1 MRTAARVVFA
11 SLCALLLHVALAALT
26 VACGWMS
33 PDGKTLPEL
42 DLSSVEL
49 SFSESPDD
57 SAAPSVVRPAAS
69 EPPPE
74 SAMRP
79 PAPPAPPAMEL
90 PPDHSAVPLP
100 APPRRDSLSPDVPE
114 APEPKPPEPPPEKAP
129 EPKPRPLEPPRPA
142 AAPSLPAPSQARVE
156 AVKPPAPRRR
166 IKPDYPKG
174 ARERREEGD
183 VTLELRVDA
192 EGMVEDVKVFS
203 SCGFAELEAAAVV
216 AVRKARF
223 APARQGGRAVP
234 ASARIT
240 LRFRL
245 KE

>member
-11 SLCALLLHVALAALT
+11 SLCALLLHAALAALA

-49 SFSESPDD
+49 SFSETPDD
-57 SAAPSVVRPAAS
+57 SAAPSAARPAAP
-69 EPPPE
+69 EPLPE

-79 PAPPAPPAMEL
+79 SAPPAPPAMEL

-114 APEPKPPEPPPEKAP
+114 APEPERPEPPPDKTP
-129 EPKPRPLEPPRPA
+129 EPKPLQSS
-142 AAPSLPAPSQARVE
+142 AAPSMPAPSQARVE
-156 AVKPPAPRRR
+156 AVKPPSPKRR
-166 IKPDYPKG
+166 IKPEYPKG

-192 EGMVEDVKVFS
+192 QGAVEDVKILA
-203 SCGFAELEAAAVV
+203 SCGFAELEAAAVA

-234 ASARIT
+234 APARIT